1 MRREEWNAYHALQ
14 ESGCA
19 SQQHLG
25 DTESGCRIPVFG
37 GEIALK
43 HPDALAQPRNQ
54 FEVICSTSE
63 QSLGRVHVSRNQAGD
78 YNATGQV
85 DFFFMG
91 MFDFE
96 VAGYANVSDSVA
108 IDEDSTVGEDRP
120 GGVNSHDGGVCEEHF
135 GW

>member
-14 ESGCA
+14 ESSGA

-25 DTESGCRIPVFG
+25 DTESGCRIPVFR

-54 FEVICSTSE
+54 FEVICGASE
-63 QSLGRVHVSRNQAGD
+63 QSLGCVHVSGNQAGD

-91 MFDFE
+91 MFGF
-96 VAGYANVSDSVA
+96 
-108 IDEDSTVGEDRP
+108 
-120 GGVNSHDGGVCEEHF
+120 
-135 GW
+135 